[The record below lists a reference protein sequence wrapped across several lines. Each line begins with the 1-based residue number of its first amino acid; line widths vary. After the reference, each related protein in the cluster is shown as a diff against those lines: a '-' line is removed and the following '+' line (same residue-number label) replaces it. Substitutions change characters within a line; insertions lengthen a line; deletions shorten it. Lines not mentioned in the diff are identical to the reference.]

1 MNQENLLPLG
11 SVVYLKEGT
20 VPLLIVA
27 RQPLLELGEIIY
39 YVDYGG
45 VNQLTGLSNIE
56 EIAYFNREDIRE
68 VLHEGYVSENEK
80 TVLKALRE
88 WKENNL
94 EFPKGSI
101 VNLKQTIKEEKQK
114 NLNKNKF
121 RNEETFGF

>member
-11 SVVYLKEGT
+11 SVVYLKEGI

-27 RQPLLELGEIIY
+27 RQPLLELGEEIY
-39 YVDYGG
+39 YVDYAG

-56 EIAYFNREDIRE
+56 EIAYFNQEDIRE

-88 WKENNL
+88 WRENNL
-94 EFPKGSI
+94 EVPKGAI
-101 VNLKQTIKEEKQK
+101 VNLKQTIEAEKQK
-114 NLNKNKF
+114 NKF
-121 RNEETFGF
+121 QNEEAFGF